1 MLRELILGVQILH
14 WRQICRCG
22 GKKQVDR
29 VFEVLLFCDQ
39 ERASFNHQRV
49 NVSGEKVKLN
59 IVLKSV
65 SCIVYRVSISKKLQA
80 KSR

>member
-1 MLRELILGVQILH
+1 MEFRY
-14 WRQICRCG
+14 CTG
-22 GKKQVDR
+22 GKFVAAVEKKQVDR
-29 VFEVLLFCDQ
+29 VFEVLLFCDL
-39 ERASFNHQRV
+39 ERASFNRHRV
-49 NVSGEKVKLN
+49 SVSGEKVKLN